1 MADLDNM
8 ELQGQSTVHNLW
20 LEVENGTIKD
30 KRQSKLPQ
38 TVMAELG
45 NIFCS
50 SLRWWCGLKVM
61 SRLHAHPT
69 LDSRGAQGNISH
81 GGSPPQIWWGYW
93 SHCSTTAVDRL
104 GGHCNAWLVMLSE
117 WSPPV
122 RFTEAYIDHAIPPI
136 KTARPV
142 FSAIIWIHYRTKN
155 SLPLIFLIPRAA
167 IRTIKESFKND
178 EVVDLWNHVSKTI
191 MFT

>member
-50 SLRWWCGLKVM
+50 SLR
-61 SRLHAHPT
+61 
-69 LDSRGAQGNISH
+69 
-81 GGSPPQIWWGYW
+81 
-93 SHCSTTAVDRL
+93 
-104 GGHCNAWLVMLSE
+104 
-117 WSPPV
+117 
-122 RFTEAYIDHAIPPI
+122 
-136 KTARPV
+136 
-142 FSAIIWIHYRTKN
+142 
-155 SLPLIFLIPRAA
+155 
-167 IRTIKESFKND
+167 
-178 EVVDLWNHVSKTI
+178 
-191 MFT
+191 